1 MKEGKPPW
9 LNIEDRVSIS
19 KKAQKLQELIEEELK
34 RRESGI
40 PREHWR
46 WAGVDK
52 EPYVKPSLRLVDADY
67 EVYEPQHSG
76 GDSSPPAEKK
86 YPWDFY
92 FFLLTIGL
100 AGMIGSWIIVDSVIK
115 ALRGLLP

>member
-46 WAGVDK
+46 WAGM
-52 EPYVKPSLRLVDADY
+52 ETESYVKPDLRLVDADY
-67 EVYEPQHSG
+67 EIYEPEHG
-76 GDSSPPAEKK
+76 GGSNHPPTDKK
-86 YPWDFY
+86 PTWDFY
-92 FFLLTIGL
+92 FFLFSLGL
-100 AGMIGSWIIVDSVIK
+100 VAMVGSWLIVDSIIRVF
-115 ALRGLLP
+115 RGTLP